1 MLLGTSSAA
10 AAGITG
16 SVVILFGGTG
26 AGLAGYKMSTRT
38 TGLTDFQFSQY
49 DTPVSTYVIS
59 LQLALTQT
67 NTGD

>member
-1 MLLGTSSAA
+1 VLLGTSSAA

-38 TGLTDFQFSQY
+38 TGLTDFQFRQY
-49 DTPVSTYVIS
+49 DTPVCAWDP
-59 LQLALTQT
+59 LADT
-67 NTGD
+67 